1 MMDDA
6 VERRLG
12 RAPSRTEEPRREEMV
27 EPEAVAA
34 MLRLKGLGWG
44 SKRIATISLIT
55 IAWCRVRRRR
65 IVR

>member
-1 MMDDA
+1 
-6 VERRLG
+6 
-12 RAPSRTEEPRREEMV
+12 MV